1 MTMDLI
7 QFHKMRA
14 GVQANAAPGSS
25 QALQDVRQNLEHA
38 LASVGLF
45 SDVEVDYTDD
55 VDSLVIA
62 MCTFPEHLSETEVAR
77 RLELLWEDR
86 LRYGFWEAHATLVDS
101 GQVELEGATRNA
113 QNGHYVTLHI
123 VAQKG
128 FVPAQR
134 ISLD

>member
-1 MTMDLI
+1 MELT
-7 QFHKMRA
+7 QYHKMRA

-25 QALQDVRQNLEHA
+25 QALQEVQQNLETA

-45 SDVEVDYTDD
+45 SDVEVGYTDD
-55 VDSLVIA
+55 VDNLVIA
-62 MCTFPEHLSETEVAR
+62 MCTFPEDLSETEVAR

-101 GQVELEGATRNA
+101 GQVELEAATRNG
-113 QNGHYVTLHI
+113 QNGHYVTMHV

-134 ISLD
+134 VAVD

>member
-1 MTMDLI
+1 MELT
-7 QFHKMRA
+7 QYHKLRA

-25 QALQDVRQNLEHA
+25 RALRDVQQNLELA

-45 SDVEVDYTDD
+45 SDVEVGYTDD

-62 MCTFPEHLSETEVAR
+62 MCTFPEELSEAEVAR
-77 RLELLWEDR
+77 RLELLWKDR
-86 LRYGFWEAHATLVDS
+86 LRYGFWEAHAMLVDE
-101 GQVELEGATRNA
+101 GQVELEAATRSA
-113 QNGHYVTLHI
+113 QDGHYVTVHV

-134 ISLD
+134 VAVD